1 MGNELFTQV
10 DVLHADAEKV
20 VVRVSCINA
29 GVVAAALGEAAGAE
43 EAEDRALARLQQR
56 LAQAPR
62 QSQIPAPVQRI
73 NPEPITQPLQE
84 ATKEAITEPVNEPI
98 QEQIQE
104 PIQEPEDWSDELT
117 AVELELQRL
126 GWDRHQE
133 GIYLERAF
141 AIASRNRLVNY
152 ADLVIYLKA
161 LRTLEPPCSA
171 ATAAIPLLRAAMLK
185 ASDQL
190 LGQLQWGADQ
200 GRSFLAEHF
209 GHSSRLQLSDDQ
221 LQQFNGLLQKQ
232 LQQEP
237 INFVAPQTA

>member
-73 NPEPITQPLQE
+73 NPEPITQP
-84 ATKEAITEPVNEPI
+84 IPEPVNEP
-98 QEQIQE
+98 IQE

-141 AIASRNRLVNY
+141 ALASRNRLVNY

>member
-73 NPEPITQPLQE
+73 NQEPISQPFQE
-84 ATKEAITEPVNEPI
+84 ATKEAITELVN
-98 QEQIQE
+98 EQIQE

-141 AIASRNRLVNY
+141 ALASRNRLVNY

-190 LGQLQWGADQ
+190 LGQLQWGAEE
-200 GRSFLAEHF
+200 GRAFLVEHF
-209 GHSSRLQLSDDQ
+209 CHSSRLQLSDDQ

>member
-73 NPEPITQPLQE
+73 NQEPISQPFQE
-84 ATKEAITEPVNEPI
+84 ATKEPVNEP
-98 QEQIQE
+98 IQE

-141 AIASRNRLVNY
+141 ALASRNRLVNY

-190 LGQLQWGADQ
+190 LGQLQWGAEE
-200 GRSFLAEHF
+200 GRAFLVEHF

>member
-73 NPEPITQPLQE
+73 NQEPISQPFQE
-84 ATKEAITEPVNEPI
+84 ATKEAITELVN
-98 QEQIQE
+98 E

-141 AIASRNRLVNY
+141 ALASRNRLVNY

>member
-73 NPEPITQPLQE
+73 NQEPISQPFQ
-84 ATKEAITEPVNEPI
+84 EAITEPVNEPI

-104 PIQEPEDWSDELT
+104 QIQEPEDWSDELT
-117 AVELELQRL
+117 AVQLELQRL

-141 AIASRNRLVNY
+141 ALPSRNRLVNY

>member
-73 NPEPITQPLQE
+73 NQEPISQSFQE
-84 ATKEAITEPVNEPI
+84 ATKEAITEPVNEQI
-98 QEQIQE
+98 QEQ
-104 PIQEPEDWSDELT
+104 IQEPEDWSDELT

-141 AIASRNRLVNY
+141 ALASRNRLVNY

-190 LGQLQWGADQ
+190 LGQLQWGAEE
-200 GRSFLAEHF
+200 GRAFLVEHF

>member
-73 NPEPITQPLQE
+73 NQEPISQPFQE

-98 QEQIQE
+98 QEQ
-104 PIQEPEDWSDELT
+104 IQEPEDWSDELT

-141 AIASRNRLVNY
+141 ALASRNRLVNY

-190 LGQLQWGADQ
+190 LGQLQWGAEE
-200 GRSFLAEHF
+200 GRAFLVEHF

>member
-29 GVVAAALGEAAGAE
+29 GVVATALGEAAGAE

-73 NPEPITQPLQE
+73 NQEPISQPFQE
-84 ATKEAITEPVNEPI
+84 ATKEAITEPVN
-98 QEQIQE
+98 EQIQE

-141 AIASRNRLVNY
+141 ALASRNRLVNY

-190 LGQLQWGADQ
+190 LGQLQWGAEE
-200 GRSFLAEHF
+200 GRAFLVEHF

>member
-73 NPEPITQPLQE
+73 NQEPISQPFQE
-84 ATKEAITEPVNEPI
+84 ATKEAITELVN
-98 QEQIQE
+98 EQIQE

-141 AIASRNRLVNY
+141 ALASRNRLVNY

>member
-73 NPEPITQPLQE
+73 NPEPITQPIPE
-84 ATKEAITEPVNEPI
+84 PITEPVNEP
-98 QEQIQE
+98 IQE

-141 AIASRNRLVNY
+141 ALASRNRLVNY

-190 LGQLQWGADQ
+190 LGQLQWGAEE
-200 GRSFLAEHF
+200 GRAFLAEHF

-221 LQQFNGLLQKQ
+221 LQEFNGLLQKQ
-232 LQQEP
+232 FL
-237 INFVAPQTA
+237 ISS

>member
-1 MGNELFTQV
+1 MRVIDIIKPLYEFAPPTDADSSVELLRTLA
-10 DVLHADAEKV
+10 DMVLKGQLEGELKKEATNIIVKVEKTA
-20 VVRVSCINA
+20 RHI
-29 GVVAAALGEAAGAE
+29 EAA
-43 EAEDRALARLQQR
+43 QP
-56 LAQAPR
+56 AQ
-62 QSQIPAPVQRI
+62 PVQ
-73 NPEPITQPLQE
+73 EP
-84 ATKEAITEPVNEPI
+84 
-98 QEQIQE
+98 IQE

-141 AIASRNRLVNY
+141 ALASRNRLVNY

-190 LGQLQWGADQ
+190 LGQLQWGAEE
-200 GRSFLAEHF
+200 GRAFLVEHF

>member
-73 NPEPITQPLQE
+73 NQEPISQPFQE
-84 ATKEAITEPVNEPI
+84 ATKEAITEPVN
-98 QEQIQE
+98 EQIQE

-141 AIASRNRLVNY
+141 ALASRNRLVNY

-232 LQQEP
+232 LQ
-237 INFVAPQTA
+237 

>member
-56 LAQAPR
+56 LVQAPR

-73 NPEPITQPLQE
+73 NQEPISQPFQE
-84 ATKEAITEPVNEPI
+84 ATKEAITEPVN
-98 QEQIQE
+98 EQIQE

-141 AIASRNRLVNY
+141 ALASRNRLVNY

>member
-73 NPEPITQPLQE
+73 NPEPISQPFQE
-84 ATKEAITEPVNEPI
+84 ATKEAITEPVN
-98 QEQIQE
+98 EQIQE

-141 AIASRNRLVNY
+141 ALASRNRLVNY

-209 GHSSRLQLSDDQ
+209 SHSSRLQLSDDQ

>member
-73 NPEPITQPLQE
+73 NPEPITQPIPE
-84 ATKEAITEPVNEPI
+84 PITEPVN
-98 QEQIQE
+98 E

-141 AIASRNRLVNY
+141 ALASRNRLVNY

-190 LGQLQWGADQ
+190 LGQLQWGAEE
-200 GRSFLAEHF
+200 GRAFLAEHF
-209 GHSSRLQLSDDQ
+209 GHSSRQQLSDAQ
-221 LQQFNGLLQKQ
+221 LQEFNGLLQKQ
-232 LQQEP
+232 FL
-237 INFVAPQTA
+237 ISS

>member
-29 GVVAAALGEAAGAE
+29 GVVTAALGEAAGAE

-73 NPEPITQPLQE
+73 NQEPISQPFQE
-84 ATKEAITEPVNEPI
+84 AFTEAIPEAIAKPVNE
-98 QEQIQE
+98 Q
-104 PIQEPEDWSDELT
+104 IQEPEDWSDELT

-141 AIASRNRLVNY
+141 ALPSRNRLVNY

-171 ATAAIPLLRAAMLK
+171 TTAAIPLLRAAMLK

-200 GRSFLAEHF
+200 GRSFLVEHF

>member
-73 NPEPITQPLQE
+73 NQEPISQPFQE
-84 ATKEAITEPVNEPI
+84 ATKEAITEPVN
-98 QEQIQE
+98 EQIQE

-141 AIASRNRLVNY
+141 ALASRNRLVNY

-232 LQQEP
+232 LQKEP

>member
-10 DVLHADAEKV
+10 DLLHADTEKV

-29 GVVAAALGEAAGAE
+29 GVVAAALGEAPGAE

-56 LAQAPR
+56 LAHTPR
-62 QSQIPAPVQRI
+62 QSQITAPAQRI
-73 NPEPITQPLQE
+73 NPEPIAEP
-84 ATKEAITEPVNEPI
+84 ITEVIN
-98 QEQIQE
+98 E

-133 GIYLERAF
+133 GIYLQRAF
-141 AIASRNRLVNY
+141 ALASRNRLVNY

-232 LQQEP
+232 LQ
-237 INFVAPQTA
+237 

>member
-73 NPEPITQPLQE
+73 NQEPITQPFQE
-84 ATKEAITEPVNEPI
+84 ATKEAITEPVN
-98 QEQIQE
+98 EQIQE

-141 AIASRNRLVNY
+141 ALASRNRLVNY

>member
-73 NPEPITQPLQE
+73 NQEPISQPFQE
-84 ATKEAITEPVNEPI
+84 ATKEAITEQVN
-98 QEQIQE
+98 EQIQE

-141 AIASRNRLVNY
+141 ALASRNRLVNY

>member
-73 NPEPITQPLQE
+73 NQEPISQPFQE
-84 ATKEAITEPVNEPI
+84 ATKEAITEQVNE
-98 QEQIQE
+98 Q
-104 PIQEPEDWSDELT
+104 IQEPEDWSDELT

-141 AIASRNRLVNY
+141 ALASRNRLVNY

-171 ATAAIPLLRAAMLK
+171 TTAAIPLLRAAMLK

-190 LGQLQWGADQ
+190 LSQLQWGVDQ

>member
-73 NPEPITQPLQE
+73 NQEPISQPFQE
-84 ATKEAITEPVNEPI
+84 ATKEAITEPVN
-98 QEQIQE
+98 EQIQE

-141 AIASRNRLVNY
+141 ALASRNRLVNY

-190 LGQLQWGADQ
+190 LGQLQWGAEE
-200 GRSFLAEHF
+200 GRAFLVEHF

>member
-73 NPEPITQPLQE
+73 NQEPISQPFQE
-84 ATKEAITEPVNEPI
+84 ATKEAITEPVNEQI
-98 QEQIQE
+98 QEQ
-104 PIQEPEDWSDELT
+104 IQEPEDWSDELT

-141 AIASRNRLVNY
+141 ALASRNRLVNY

-161 LRTLEPPCSA
+161 LRTIEPPCSA
-171 ATAAIPLLRAAMLK
+171 TTAAIPLLRAAMLK

>member
-73 NPEPITQPLQE
+73 NPEPITQP
-84 ATKEAITEPVNEPI
+84 IPEPVNEL
-98 QEQIQE
+98 IQE

-141 AIASRNRLVNY
+141 ALASRNRLVNY

-190 LGQLQWGADQ
+190 LGQLQWGAEE
-200 GRSFLAEHF
+200 GRAFLVEHF

>member
-73 NPEPITQPLQE
+73 NQ
-84 ATKEAITEPVNEPI
+84 EAITEPVN
-98 QEQIQE
+98 EQIQE

-141 AIASRNRLVNY
+141 ALASRNRLVNY

>member
-73 NPEPITQPLQE
+73 NQEPISQPFQE
-84 ATKEAITEPVNEPI
+84 ATKEAITEPVNEP
-98 QEQIQE
+98 IQE

-141 AIASRNRLVNY
+141 ALASRNRLVNY

-209 GHSSRLQLSDDQ
+209 SHSSRLQLSDDQ

>member
-56 LAQAPR
+56 LVQAPR

-73 NPEPITQPLQE
+73 NQEPISQPFQE
-84 ATKEAITEPVNEPI
+84 ATKEAITEQVN
-98 QEQIQE
+98 EQIQE

-141 AIASRNRLVNY
+141 ALASRNRLVNY

>member
-73 NPEPITQPLQE
+73 NQEPITQPIPE
-84 ATKEAITEPVNEPI
+84 PITEPVNEP
-98 QEQIQE
+98 IQE

-141 AIASRNRLVNY
+141 ALASRNRLVNY

>member
-10 DVLHADAEKV
+10 DLLHADTEKV

-29 GVVAAALGEAAGAE
+29 GVVAAALGEASGAE

-56 LAQAPR
+56 LAHTPR
-62 QSQIPAPVQRI
+62 QSQITAPAQRI
-73 NPEPITQPLQE
+73 NPEPIAEP
-84 ATKEAITEPVNEPI
+84 ITEVIN
-98 QEQIQE
+98 E

-141 AIASRNRLVNY
+141 ALPSRNRLVNY

-190 LGQLQWGADQ
+190 LSQLQWGADQ

>member
-73 NPEPITQPLQE
+73 NQEPITQPFQE
-84 ATKEAITEPVNEPI
+84 ATKEAITELVN
-98 QEQIQE
+98 EQIQE

-141 AIASRNRLVNY
+141 ALASRNRLVNY

-209 GHSSRLQLSDDQ
+209 GHSSRLQLSEDQ

-232 LQQEP
+232 LL
-237 INFVAPQTA
+237 ISSD

>member
-1 MGNELFTQV
+1 MKRVTAMGNELFTQV

-29 GVVAAALGEAAGAE
+29 GVVATALGEAAGAE

-73 NPEPITQPLQE
+73 NPEPITQP
-84 ATKEAITEPVNEPI
+84 IPEPVNEP
-98 QEQIQE
+98 IQE

-141 AIASRNRLVNY
+141 ALASRNRLVNY

-161 LRTLEPPCSA
+161 LRTIEPPCSA
-171 ATAAIPLLRAAMLK
+171 TTAAIPLLRAAMLK

-190 LGQLQWGADQ
+190 LGQLQWGAEE
-200 GRSFLAEHF
+200 GRAFLVEHF
-209 GHSSRLQLSDDQ
+209 SQTSRQQLSDAQ
-221 LQQFNGLLQKQ
+221 LQQFNQS
-232 LQQEP
+232 LQQLLLNP
-237 INFVAPQTA
+237 

>member
-73 NPEPITQPLQE
+73 NPEPITQP
-84 ATKEAITEPVNEPI
+84 IPEPVN
-98 QEQIQE
+98 EQIQE

-141 AIASRNRLVNY
+141 ALASRNRLVNY

>member
-10 DVLHADAEKV
+10 DLLHADTEKV

-29 GVVAAALGEAAGAE
+29 GVVAAALGEAPGAE

-56 LAQAPR
+56 LAHTPR
-62 QSQIPAPVQRI
+62 QSQITAPAQRI
-73 NPEPITQPLQE
+73 NPEPITEP
-84 ATKEAITEPVNEPI
+84 ITEVIN
-98 QEQIQE
+98 E

-133 GIYLERAF
+133 GIYLQRAF
-141 AIASRNRLVNY
+141 ALASRNRLVNY

-190 LGQLQWGADQ
+190 LSQLQWGADQ

>member
-10 DVLHADAEKV
+10 DLLHADTEKV

-29 GVVAAALGEAAGAE
+29 GVVAAALGEAPGAE

-62 QSQIPAPVQRI
+62 QSQITAPAQRI
-73 NPEPITQPLQE
+73 NPEPI
-84 ATKEAITEPVNEPI
+84 AEPI
-98 QEQIQE
+98 AEVINE

-141 AIASRNRLVNY
+141 ALASRNRLVNY

-190 LGQLQWGADQ
+190 LSQLQWGADQ

>member
-73 NPEPITQPLQE
+73 NPEPITQPIPE
-84 ATKEAITEPVNEPI
+84 PITEPVNEP
-98 QEQIQE
+98 IQE

-141 AIASRNRLVNY
+141 ALASRNRLVNY

-190 LGQLQWGADQ
+190 LGQLQWGAEE
-200 GRSFLAEHF
+200 GRAFLAEHF
-209 GHSSRLQLSDDQ
+209 GHSSRQQLSDAQ
-221 LQQFNGLLQKQ
+221 LQEFNGLLQKQ
-232 LQQEP
+232 FL
-237 INFVAPQTA
+237 ISS

>member
-73 NPEPITQPLQE
+73 NQEPISQPFQE
-84 ATKEAITEPVNEPI
+84 ATKEAITEPVNEQI
-98 QEQIQE
+98 QEQ
-104 PIQEPEDWSDELT
+104 IQEPEDWSDELT

-141 AIASRNRLVNY
+141 ALASRNRLVNY

-161 LRTLEPPCSA
+161 LRTIEPPCSA
-171 ATAAIPLLRAAMLK
+171 TTAAIPLLRAAMLK

-232 LQQEP
+232 LQKEP

>member
-73 NPEPITQPLQE
+73 NQEPISQPFQE
-84 ATKEAITEPVNEPI
+84 AFTEAIPEAIAKPVNE
-98 QEQIQE
+98 Q
-104 PIQEPEDWSDELT
+104 IQEPEDWSDELT

-141 AIASRNRLVNY
+141 ALPSRNRLVNY

-171 ATAAIPLLRAAMLK
+171 TTAAIPLLRAAMLK

-200 GRSFLAEHF
+200 GRSFLVEHF

>member
-10 DVLHADAEKV
+10 DLLHADTEKV

-29 GVVAAALGEAAGAE
+29 GVVAAALGEAPGAE

-73 NPEPITQPLQE
+73 NPEPI
-84 ATKEAITEPVNEPI
+84 AEPI
-98 QEQIQE
+98 AEVINE

-141 AIASRNRLVNY
+141 ALASRNRLVNY

-190 LGQLQWGADQ
+190 LSQLQWGADQ

>member
-73 NPEPITQPLQE
+73 NQEPISQPFQE
-84 ATKEAITEPVNEPI
+84 ATKEAITEPVN
-98 QEQIQE
+98 EQIQE

-141 AIASRNRLVNY
+141 ALASRNRLVNY

-190 LGQLQWGADQ
+190 LGQLQWGAEE
-200 GRSFLAEHF
+200 GRAFLVEHF
-209 GHSSRLQLSDDQ
+209 SQTSRQQLSDDQ
-221 LQQFNGLLQKQ
+221 LQEFNQS
-232 LQQEP
+232 LQQLLL
-237 INFVAPQTA
+237 A

>member
-73 NPEPITQPLQE
+73 NPEPISQPFQE
-84 ATKEAITEPVNEPI
+84 ATKEAITEPVN
-98 QEQIQE
+98 EQIQE

-141 AIASRNRLVNY
+141 ALASRNRLVNY